1 MSNAATPHST
11 LVFEQRTLTGA
22 AQQQRGRQLAQG
34 LRSLGLA
41 EGDVLAVF
49 LRNGIE
55 YADVVHACRI
65 AGIYYCPVNWH
76 FTEIGR
82 AHV

>member
-1 MSNAATPHST
+1 
-11 LVFEQRTLTGA
+11 
-22 AQQQRGRQLAQG
+22 
-34 LRSLGLA
+34 
-41 EGDVLAVF
+41 EGDVLAAF

-76 FTEIGR
+76 FTATEIDYILADSGAR
-82 AHV
+82 ALITSQDLLDGLKGELYADLPRRVAHAREPEQD